1 MVPQKNATHPGSQ
14 KVPRRPPYGIPPA
27 AIWNLAGRHMESRW
41 PPYAIPS
48 AAIWNPAC
56 RQVPAGMNNRLS
68 DDECWMLQYG
78 DLYPHSSPNGRE
90 DLILSS

>member
-1 MVPQKNATHPGSQ
+1 MVNGSS
-14 KVPRRPPYGIPPA
+14 KKRDSSGLPKGASPA
-27 AIWNLAGRHMESRW
+27 VIWNPAGRHMESRW

-48 AAIWNPAC
+48 VAICNPVG

-78 DLYPHSSPNGRE
+78 DIHPHSSPNGRE
-90 DLILSS
+90 DLIQSS